1 MEQAHT
7 TATKPESK
15 NLVICCDGTGNEIS
29 ENISNVL
36 KLYRCL
42 RKTDR
47 TQPRQ
52 MVFYDPGVGT
62 VTEPTTWHRLKANIN
77 LVLGLATG
85 YGLDDNVLSAYCFL
99 VEHYAPGDRIYLF
112 GFSRG
117 AYTVRVLA
125 GLIHK
130 VGLVRPEQANLA
142 GSGLVAYKQYSGT
155 GRGNDVEDLSDV
167 DFDEQGPLPKD
178 QFDLAAQFA
187 RITSTRWPTI
197 HFIGV
202 WDTVASVIVP
212 RRDNLFFLFSLE
224 ELAFTRRN
232 PSVRTFRQAIAIDER
247 RRMFRLNKYEE
258 PQEFWSN
265 RYVPDEKKVPQDI
278 LQVWFAGVHSDVGGG
293 YPEAQSGDSKY
304 PLIWMIAE
312 AEKAGLNFNH
322 ATIRQLAWGIQRK
335 NSPFQYVAPA
345 YTGKTGVL
353 HDSMTAGWRV
363 LEFFPKRAKFREW
376 PERKV
381 FLGLYIP
388 DCEPRLIPEGAHVHE
403 SVLKRIAVEPD
414 YRPVNLPKDYVTVPM
429 PVELAPPLPLAGA
442 PDALAARGG

>member
-1 MEQAHT
+1 MEHA
-7 TATKPESK
+7 ATPK

-42 RKTDR
+42 RKTDK
-47 TQPRQ
+47 THPRQ

-62 VTEPTTWHRLKANIN
+62 VTEPSTWNRWKANIK

-85 YGLDDNVLSAYCFL
+85 YGLDDNTLSAYCFL
-99 VEHYAPGDRIYLF
+99 IEHYTPGDRIYLF

-130 VGLVRPEQANLA
+130 VGLISPEQANLA
-142 GSGLVAYKQYSGT
+142 GSGLVAYKQYSSL
-155 GRGNDVEDLSDV
+155 GRGNDVEDLKDIVV
-167 DFDEQGPLPKD
+167 DDQGPLPKD
-178 QFDLAAQFA
+178 AFDLAAQFA

-212 RRDNLFFLFSLE
+212 RRDVFFLVFTLE

-232 PSVRTFRQAIAIDER
+232 PSVNIFRQAIAIDER
-247 RRMFRLNKYEE
+247 RRMFRLNPYEE

-265 RYVPDEKKVPQDI
+265 RYVPDEKKVAQDI
-278 LQVWFAGVHSDVGGG
+278 MQVWFAGVHCDVGGG
-293 YPEAQSGDSKY
+293 YPEAESGESKY
-304 PLIWMIAE
+304 PLLWMIEE
-312 AEKAGLNFNH
+312 AEKAGLNFNKR
-322 ATIRQLAWGIQRK
+322 TVNQLAWGIQRK
-335 NSPFQYVAPA
+335 NSPFQYVPPA
-345 YTGKTGVL
+345 FTGETGKL
-353 HDSMTAGWRV
+353 HDSMNALWRV
-363 LEFFPKRAKFREW
+363 LEYLPKSATYREW

-381 FLGLYIP
+381 VAGFYIP
-388 DCEPRLIPEGAHVHE
+388 ACEPRLIPEGAHVHE
-403 SVLKRIAVEPD
+403 SVLKRMEVDAN
-414 YRPVNLPKDYVTVPM
+414 YRPVNLPKDFVTVPM
-429 PVELAPPLPLAGA
+429 PVRPGVDLASPLPLAGEA
-442 PDALAARGG
+442 DAFAERGG